1 MSWPRATLG
10 DIFEIS
16 SSKRVLKKQWAESG
30 VPFYRAREIVK
41 LAEHGIVDNDLF
53 ISEELFDEYRNK
65 YGAPEPGDLM
75 VSAVGT
81 LGACYVV
88 QPNDRFYY
96 KDASVLRFHPSEEVE
111 PRYIQHAFRTRLLLD
126 QVNSGSGSTVGT
138 FTISRA
144 KKTKIPLPPLAE
156 QKRIAAI
163 LDAADK
169 LRAKRR
175 EAIAQLDTLL
185 QSTFLDMFGDPVT
198 NPMGWDVVELDSLV
212 EDGDKINYGVVQPG
226 DDYPGGKPLVR
237 VGDFTNG
244 VLSDQSLKYIDP
256 EVEKKY
262 SRSRLVGNEILVSCV
277 GSIGNACTVPVAFKG
292 YNIARAVARVP
303 LKKGVSREFILNC
316 IRSKSVQN
324 YFTKQTRTV
333 SQPTL
338 NISLIKQAP
347 IIAPPKQ
354 QQLKFVQLVESLR
367 KVQGIG
373 KLHFFELEKLF
384 NSLQQRVFNGTL

>member
-1 MSWPRATLG
+1 MSWPQATLG

-175 EAIAQLDTLL
+175 EAIAQLDTLF

-198 NPMGWDVVELDSLV
+198 NPMGWKRQNLMAVFNFTTGKLDSNAAV
-212 EDGDKINYGVVQPG
+212 EGGKYPFFTCARETYSIDEFAFDQEALLLAGNNANADYSVKYFSGKFNAYQRTYVIQVDEKILEYEYSRWCLEYLLTDLKRLSKGSNTKYLTMTILNRMSILLPPVKLQRKFAVVAAKINSNK
-226 DDYPGGKPLVR
+226 DDMLKH
-237 VGDFTNG
+237 VG
-244 VLSDQSLKYIDP
+244 
-256 EVEKKY
+256 E
-262 SRSRLVGNEILVSCV
+262 
-277 GSIGNACTVPVAFKG
+277 
-292 YNIARAVARVP
+292 
-303 LKKGVSREFILNC
+303 LN
-316 IRSKSVQN
+316 
-324 YFTKQTRTV
+324 
-333 SQPTL
+333 TL
-338 NISLIKQAP
+338 FS
-347 IIAPPKQ
+347 
-354 QQLKFVQLVESLR
+354 
-367 KVQGIG
+367 
-373 KLHFFELEKLF
+373 
-384 NSLQQRVFNGTL
+384 SLQQRAFNGML